1 MPKYLKKIP
10 QLLEIKILKMLFIVL
25 LHQLEWNLMMK
36 IYRIEVSK
44 KIIEIMH
51 QL

>member
-1 MPKYLKKIP
+1 MPKYLKKIH

-25 LHQLEWNLMMK
+25 LPQHEWNLMMR